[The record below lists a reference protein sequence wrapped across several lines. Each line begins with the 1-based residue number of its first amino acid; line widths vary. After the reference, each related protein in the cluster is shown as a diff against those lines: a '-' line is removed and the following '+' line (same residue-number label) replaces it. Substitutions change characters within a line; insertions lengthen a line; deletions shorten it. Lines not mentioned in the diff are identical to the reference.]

1 MENENLK
8 QEIKSNDIIT
18 NRFALENLLDFGRKN
33 LLNDEFY
40 NKQIENT
47 ENSYNSGVGIPIMT
61 KDMALKIIKSSRQMA
76 TLESKDLF
84 DLIQC
89 EIYVTHEIE
98 QENTS
103 PDYDY

>member
-1 MENENLK
+1 MEKENLK
-8 QEIKSNDIIT
+8 QEIKANDIIT

-40 NKQIENT
+40 NKHIKQT
-47 ENSYNSGVGIPIMT
+47 ENEYNSGLGIPIMT
-61 KDMALKIIKSSRQMA
+61 KDLALKIIKTSRQMA
-76 TLESKDLF
+76 MLESKDLF
-84 DLIQC
+84 DLIQA
-89 EIYVTHEIE
+89 EIYVTQEIE